1 MLVVS
6 SFVFKVFYNGHF
18 SLLDR
23 DVSSNSLDSLQNPY
37 HFLVARTSPPASPLP
52 TTPPATSASMGR
64 PAGPLAQDRWANSS
78 RQSCGS
84 VSCFAVMGQWAPWS
98 TASETVHSYAPTSR
112 RASLTMVLAMKNG
125 GNGQPQD
132 CPGLGCVSPCCLRG
146 IQRGYPRWPLYA
158 WCYEIT
164 GS

>member
-37 HFLVARTSPPASPLP
+37 YFLVARTSSPASPLP

-64 PAGPLAQDRWANSS
+64 PAHWLRIVGQTPP
-78 RQSCGS
+78 GS
-84 VSCFAVMGQWAPWS
+84 HAGAC
-98 TASETVHSYAPTSR
+98 
-112 RASLTMVLAMKNG
+112 RAL
-125 GNGQPQD
+125 Q
-132 CPGLGCVSPCCLRG
+132 
-146 IQRGYPRWPLYA
+146 
-158 WCYEIT
+158 
-164 GS
+164 